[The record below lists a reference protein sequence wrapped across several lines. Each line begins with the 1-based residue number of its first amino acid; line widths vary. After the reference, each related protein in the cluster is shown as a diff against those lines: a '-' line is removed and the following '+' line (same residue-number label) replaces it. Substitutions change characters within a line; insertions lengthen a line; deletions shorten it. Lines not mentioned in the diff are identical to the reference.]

1 MKEVTSSPDHKMI
14 KLLTFDNFFSTLKL
28 VVEWRQLPRFPAQK
42 TLVHA
47 RVTTSYWEN
56 LELVVV
62 LVLELKK
69 VFLEGVGRG
78 EGNWAEITLVKT
90 SGAVTKD
97 GEKFDQK
104 LTGAGRVQQA
114 TGGSISASIPS
125 HF

>member
-1 MKEVTSSPDHKMI
+1 MKEVTASPDRRMI
-14 KLLTFDNFFSTLKL
+14 ELLTFGNFFSTLKL
-28 VVEWRQLPRFPAQK
+28 VVEWRRLPRFPAKK

-97 GEKFDQK
+97 GE
-104 LTGAGRVQQA
+104 
-114 TGGSISASIPS
+114 
-125 HF
+125 